1 VYFKRSHA
9 LAFDLSSNPTAKHQI
24 VANIA
29 IGRKTSVPT
38 PTRTD
43 SDKNSWRSMKLATVQ
58 SGKWHKRFS
67 LEAKR
72 SKLSIQSL

>member
-9 LAFDLSSNPTAKHQI
+9 LAFDLSSNPTDKDQI

-43 SDKNSWRSMKLATVQ
+43 SDKIAGDQ
-58 SGKWHKRFS
+58 
-67 LEAKR
+67 
-72 SKLSIQSL
+72 